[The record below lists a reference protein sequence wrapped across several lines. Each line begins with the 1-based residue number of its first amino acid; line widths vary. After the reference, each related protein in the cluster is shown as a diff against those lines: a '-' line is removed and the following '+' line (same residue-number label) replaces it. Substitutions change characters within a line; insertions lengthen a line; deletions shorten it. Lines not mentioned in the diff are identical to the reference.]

1 MALIEL
7 KSIDEKSYTV
17 ILTGVTT
24 LISVL
29 IALILVGGLSIA
41 IPGSFTVVLYMV
53 PTLIFGPMIASIFLC
68 FTESYLYNILAQ
80 KMNPIKFDIDE
91 SGYINKIS
99 PKETALIVGGI
110 TLIMSLIIYFALS
123 LILPL
128 LLNSLVSIFMYSS
141 QLVLAYL
148 VYQYV
153 AIFYN
158 PIAIGIA
165 IVITTILVIAFTF
178 ISAYLYNFL
187 AGSDRGVTV
196 NLSEED
202 KYTVLNSIDIKSFA
216 IVFATVGLILNLI
229 TGVLLIILGGSILT
243 ILVGALI
250 SFFIYLIEALII
262 AVFYNFLAP
271 KIGALKVELE

>member
-1 MALIEL
+1 MALTEL
-7 KSIDEKSYTV
+7 KYIDEKSYTI
-17 ILTGVTT
+17 ILTGITT
-24 LISVL
+24 LISILV
-29 IALILVGGLSIA
+29 ALIFVGGVSIA
-41 IPGSFTVVLYMV
+41 VPGSFTIILYIV
-53 PTLIFGPMIASIFLC
+53 PTLIFGPMVASIFLC

-80 KMNPIKFDIDE
+80 KMNPIKLDIDE

-99 PKETALIVGGI
+99 PKETALIIGGI

-141 QLVLAYL
+141 QLLLAYL

-153 AIFYN
+153 AILYN

-165 IVITTILVIAFTF
+165 IVITTILVTVFTF
-178 ISAYLYNFL
+178 ISAYIYNFL
-187 AGSDRGVTV
+187 AGSERGITV
-196 NLSEED
+196 DLSKED
-202 KYTVLNSIDIKSFA
+202 KYTVINSIDIKSFA
-216 IVFATVGLILNLI
+216 IVFATIGLILNLI
-229 TGVLLIILGGSILT
+229 TGVFLIISSGSILA

-262 AVFYNFLAP
+262 AAFYNFLAP
-271 KIGALKVELE
+271 RIGELKVELE